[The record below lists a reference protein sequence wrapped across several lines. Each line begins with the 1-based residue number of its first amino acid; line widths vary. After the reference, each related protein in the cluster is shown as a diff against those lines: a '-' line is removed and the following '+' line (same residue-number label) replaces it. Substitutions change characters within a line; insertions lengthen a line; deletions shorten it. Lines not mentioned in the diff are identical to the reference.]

1 MRREVTLSFGRAGSL
16 MVVLP
21 VDEPAWDLEQARRW
35 LDEQFVALECE
46 PLRASG
52 KLLTADKVLAVV
64 HAMGL
69 ARLAENEA
77 LRLDVARA
85 TTVALSRPIVGV
97 DVEALAVSY

>member
-1 MRREVTLSFGRAGSL
+1 MRREVTVSFGLAGSL

-21 VDEPAWDLEQARRW
+21 VDDPAWDLERARRW

-52 KLLTADKVLAVV
+52 KLLTADKVLAVT
-64 HAMGL
+64 HALGW
-69 ARLAENEA
+69 ARLAEDEA
-77 LRLDVARA
+77 LRMDLARA
-85 TTVALSRPIVGV
+85 TTAALSRPVVGV